1 MAVITLLTDFG
12 DKDYYVSIFKG
23 DLLTTCP
30 SVQIVDI
37 SNSIPSYDIYAAALF
52 LKSTYHH
59 FPKNT
64 IHIIRVFEK
73 GIKHQQLLAMKYK
86 DYYFIA
92 PDNGI
97 LTLALEEK
105 PDLMVRIDD
114 LQLKTLDEYYC
125 RVVKEI
131 VFNNNIG
138 SIGKATNDYV
148 VLKDFKPA
156 LNNDNIEGQ
165 VIYIDSFGN
174 VISNIRKK
182 DIEEYGDD
190 INFRIYY
197 RRKDYIDKFVNN
209 YADVPRGMA
218 MAYFNSVGYLE
229 IGINYGPAA
238 QLLGLKIGSLIK
250 IEII

>member
-1 MAVITLLTDFG
+1 MAIITLLTDFS

-52 LKSTYHH
+52 LKALIIIFQKYYTYYSC
-59 FPKNT
+59 
-64 IHIIRVFEK
+64 FEK

-174 VISNIRKK
+174 VISNIRK
-182 DIEEYGDD
+182 
-190 INFRIYY
+190 RY
-197 RRKDYIDKFVNN
+197 RRIWRRYKF
-209 YADVPRGMA
+209 
-218 MAYFNSVGYLE
+218 
-229 IGINYGPAA
+229 
-238 QLLGLKIGSLIK
+238 
-250 IEII
+250 